1 MHVSIYGTVCILLHF
16 TQRIGRILCL
26 CIDQRSQSTTK
37 TIMIREQRLL
47 LEALTTIQQTSHGTR
62 EHKGSICE
70 SLHRT
75 LRSTECRTFVLIW
88 LDICCVI
95 CLIVADGGVYSLSVQ
110 LTTRETTYRCVFST
124 LMRRF
129 LPNANVH

>member
-1 MHVSIYGTVCILLHF
+1 MAPVSIKEAFVNPCPGHCVQPSAGHLSP
-16 TQRIGRILCL
+16 TQLI
-26 CIDQRSQSTTK
+26 TPY
-37 TIMIREQRLL
+37 
-47 LEALTTIQQTSHGTR
+47 
-62 EHKGSICE
+62 
-70 SLHRT
+70 
-75 LRSTECRTFVLIW
+75 LIW

-124 LMRRF
+124 LMRKF

>member
-1 MHVSIYGTVCILLHF
+1 VQLKKFGDEVHVSIYGTVCILLHF

-26 CIDQRSQSTTK
+26 RIDQRSQSTTK

-70 SLHRT
+70 SLPRT
-75 LRSTECRTFVLIW
+75 LRSTERRTFVAQLITPYLIW
-88 LDICCVI
+88 LDVCCVI
-95 CLIVADGGVYSLSVQ
+95 CLIVGDG
-110 LTTRETTYRCVFST
+110 CV
-124 LMRRF
+124 
-129 LPNANVH
+129 